1 MMSASINGLVA
12 AFVGILFLLLLW
24 KPWTIFLYL
33 PAGVLGLWQII
44 GKYYPASTLAWSL
57 VVDLLTDR
65 AAIWRETLLILKDK
79 VLTGIGLGT
88 WFEQYAALGGDSI
101 KQQHAHNDFL
111 QLFSD
116 CGLLG
121 VLALFVAAAIFIIG
135 TWRIWHSPEKNLW
148 WLLGMSST
156 VAILA
161 LAANGIF
168 ETSIS
173 GFVVVSVSEGVITSY
188 HCVAVPVIWV
198 LAGIFSWAYVQ
209 VRNSSISQGSHDQL

>member
-1 MMSASINGLVA
+1 MIA
-12 AFVGILFLLLLW
+12 
-24 KPWTIFLYL
+24 
-33 PAGVLGLWQII
+33 
-44 GKYYPASTLAWSL
+44 KYYPAATSTWSL
-57 VVDLLTDR
+57 TVGLLADR

-88 WFEQYAALGGDSI
+88 WFEQYASLGGDSI
-101 KQQHAHNDFL
+101 RQQHAHNDFL
-111 QLFSD
+111 QLLSD

-121 VLALFVAAAIFIIG
+121 VLALFVAAAILIIG
-135 TWRIWHSPEKNLW
+135 TWRLWHSPKKNLW
-148 WLLGMSST
+148 WVLGMSSA
-156 VAILA
+156 VAMLA

-173 GFVVVSVSEGVITSY
+173 GFIVASVSEGVITSY

-209 VRNSSISQGSHDQL
+209 VRNPNTSQGSHDQLSR